1 MNKKFIKISLIICI
15 PIVLLISFF
24 TTTVKSINDEPF
36 EESEEKISIEYNG
49 YKENKNRYTISILV
63 KNNSKDI
70 ASLNDMEL
78 SFDYKL
84 DNEDNA
90 DENGYYIQNNV
101 YIKGYEIDM
110 FDDNKIY
117 GINPGTEKEVI
128 FEIPK
133 GIKFDEEI
141 FDIKRPTIHYNV
153 SFYKFRTGSR
163 SLMLGSGSIGGSITL
178 NREALN

>member
-117 GINPGTEKEVI
+117 GIDPGTEKEVI

-141 FDIKRPTIHYNV
+141 FDIERPIIHYNV
-153 SFYKFRTGSR
+153 NFYKFRTGSR

>member
-1 MNKKFIKISLIICI
+1 
-15 PIVLLISFF
+15 
-24 TTTVKSINDEPF
+24 
-36 EESEEKISIEYNG
+36 
-49 YKENKNRYTISILV
+49 
-63 KNNSKDI
+63 
-70 ASLNDMEL
+70 MEL

-84 DNEDNA
+84 DNEDNI

-128 FEIPK
+128 FEITK

>member
-24 TTTVKSINDEPF
+24 AITVKSINDEPF
-36 EESEEKISIEYNG
+36 EESKEKISIEYNG

-70 ASLNDMEL
+70 AALNDMEL
-78 SFDYKL
+78 SFDYKF
-84 DNEDNA
+84 DNEDNV
-90 DENGYYIQNNV
+90 DENGYYIQNSV

-141 FDIKRPTIHYNV
+141 FDIKRSTIHYNV